1 MDWRIRVRESQT
13 LTYTKTCLYHYP
25 RCKESETCVLCR
37 VRGERRAVH
46 VLYCMYVAY
55 VPGGGAAPRGMLMQ
69 HIVLGLFGTVHG
81 RPPQPTATLYHEG
94 RNVTVLYSTVTVL
107 RCIAES
113 YILV

>member
-1 MDWRIRVRESQT
+1 MYASLKRLHILKLVCTSLPKVQ
-13 LTYTKTCLYHYP
+13 
-25 RCKESETCVLCR
+25 KESDERR
-37 VRGERRAVH
+37 VRGERAVH
-46 VLYCMYVAY
+46 VLYRYVAY